1 MVEIPSTKWARTR
14 DGVDIAYQDFG
25 EGTHTILLIHGWVSH
40 LEVYWEQPR
49 YERFMRRLASV
60 MRVLVLDKRGI
71 GMSDRVAATV
81 DLETRADDLRA
92 VMDAAGVERA
102 TVVAWGT
109 DGPAL
114 AAFFAATHPERTL
127 ALCIDTELQ
136 WKRTASWPYGLSQ
149 SEFDVDILED
159 LAAWGEHLDGGYSVR
174 HDESGF
180 AAWNG
185 KMARFAAT
193 PGSYEMFARTL
204 FDTEV
209 VDLLPSI
216 RVPTLVLASTGI
228 PGDLAKAQN
237 VSSRIPGSRVAPVP
251 GDETVVWFDEP
262 GPFVGAI
269 ESFLGL
275 DPPPPTGGERVLAT
289 VMFTDIVGSTPMVA
303 AVGDARWAAL
313 LAEHDQRARAEIA
326 RFRGR
331 YIASTGDGLL
341 ATFDGP
347 TRAVRCAM
355 AISDRINELGLH
367 IRSGCHTGE
376 IEFGDDNVSG
386 IAVHIAARV
395 AASADADEVIVSSMV
410 KDLVV
415 GSGLEFEDRGTR
427 QLKGVPGEW
436 RLFAVAN

>member
-1 MVEIPSTKWARTR
+1 VEIPSTKWARTR

-49 YERFMRRLASV
+49 YERFMRRLASG
-60 MRVLVLDKRGI
+60 MRVLVLDKRGV
-71 GMSDRVAATV
+71 GMSDRVTATV

-102 TVVAWGT
+102 AVLAWGT
-109 DGPAL
+109 GGPAL
-114 AAFFAATHPERTL
+114 AAFFAATHPERTV
-127 ALCIDTELQ
+127 ALCVDTDLQ
-136 WKRTASWPYGLSQ
+136 WKRTEAWPYGFSPA
-149 SEFDVDILED
+149 EFDAFTEAEV
-159 LAAWGEHLDGGYSVR
+159 ASWGESLDSGYTVR
-174 HDESGF
+174 HDEPGF

-185 KMARFAAT
+185 KMARYAAT
-193 PGSYEMFARTL
+193 PASYEMFARTL

-209 VDLLPSI
+209 TDLLPSI
-216 RVPTLVLASTGI
+216 RVPTLVVAYSGVDD
-228 PGDLAKAQN
+228 DLARAQN
-237 VSSRIPGSRVAPVP
+237 VSSRIPESRVAVVP
-251 GDETVVWFDEP
+251 RTEWVVWFDEP
-262 GPFVGAI
+262 EPFVGAI

-275 DPPPPTGGERVLAT
+275 QPPPPVGGERVLAT
-289 VMFTDIVGSTPMVA
+289 VMFTDIVGSTPTVA
-303 AVGDARWAAL
+303 AVGDATWAAL
-313 LAEHDQRARAEIA
+313 LAEHDQRAQAEIA

-331 YIASTGDGLL
+331 YIVSTGDGLL

-355 AISDRINELGLH
+355 AIADRIRDLGLH

-376 IEFGDDNVSG
+376 VEFSGDNVRG

-395 AASADADEVIVSSMV
+395 ASSADADEVVVSSMV

-415 GSGLEFEDRGTR
+415 GSGLEFDDRGVR
-427 QLKGVPGEW
+427 ELKGVPGEW
-436 RLFAVAN
+436 RLFAARR